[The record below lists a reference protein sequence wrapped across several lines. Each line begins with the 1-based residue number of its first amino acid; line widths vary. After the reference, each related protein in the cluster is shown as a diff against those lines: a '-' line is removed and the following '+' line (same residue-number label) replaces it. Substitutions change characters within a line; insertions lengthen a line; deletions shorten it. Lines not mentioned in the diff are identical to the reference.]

1 MKSLLTRNR
10 LSLFIG
16 MALAVSAGAAYAQN
30 TTGNAAD
37 NGAQAPKKVERLKTI
52 MVTGSLIPQI
62 DMETPAPVQ
71 VISAEQIKR
80 SGFTSVS
87 QVIRAISANN
97 SGTIPNAFALGF
109 AAGASGVALR
119 GLNVG
124 STLVLIDGQRSAPY
138 ALDDDGQRSF
148 TDLNTIP
155 LNAVA
160 RIEVL
165 KASASSIY
173 GSAAIGGVVN
183 VIMRRT
189 FHGVE
194 ASGEMGTSQ
203 HGGGTM
209 TTANFMAG
217 TGSLERDGH
226 NEYIDVEYS
235 KSDPIYNSQRG
246 FPFNTANLSSIG
258 GNNLIGGQPGLNSGS
273 IYGSVAPATD
283 PTGNL
288 LTGATA
294 VGMYQPLQ
302 PCGPGSTSTTTAG
315 VGTYCTQ
322 NFQGQYGEI
331 APQQQRYA
339 IDGRVTFKLNS
350 DTTGY
355 INASYVQVQTLSAGT
370 SGPPQIQNA
379 TPINTNAIAL
389 PPTLVNASGQPT
401 GQLNPNDPYAA
412 QGQYALINYAFGGLP
427 NFGSF
432 NYTNHNMRLVADLHG
447 YFDSWRYNAAA
458 VINHTYLTENSYGY
472 LNYPTLLSDIQ
483 TGAYNFVN
491 PASNSPAVLAA
502 LAPTISNTATT
513 DLQEASLT
521 VSHHLWRMDGG
532 RSALALGASVRHE
545 SQYEPALNPGNQ
557 ALGLGNTQIIGSH
570 KVASLYGEFQ
580 APLLKTLEADISGRF
595 SDYSDF
601 GSNFSPAA
609 GFKWQPFKY
618 IAIRGTFSKG
628 FRAPSFAENGS
639 SQTLGFITETLPASF
654 VAAHNGDAYTLPYSI
669 ATLSTA
675 NPNIKPETSTSYTL
689 GAVVQ
694 PLSNLSAT
702 VDYYHIK
709 VKNIITA
716 GNISVPLNAYFA
728 GQPIPA
734 GYQVLFDNPDPAD
747 PSAPLRPIQIGA
759 PYINANSLITSG
771 VDLDLR
777 GNFHVMYGLHWIS
790 EFTATDILS
799 WKKDFGQG
807 YLQFAGTQGP
817 YILSSGAGTPKWRAS
832 WSNTLTNGK
841 WSATASI
848 YYVSHLYMS
857 VPDVTGNNSCFS
869 IGANG
874 GNFPASCTMPSF
886 TYVDLNG
893 SYHLTHNIDIFGGIE
908 NLFDRGPGFD
918 PINYAGLNYNPTYQQ
933 QGIIGRYFQ
942 LGVRFR
948 M

>member
-1 MKSLLTRNR
+1 MKSLPTRNR

-16 MALAVSAGAAYAQN
+16 LALAISAGAASAAMPQDTAASN
-30 TTGNAAD
+30 T
-37 NGAQAPKKVERLKTI
+37 QAPKKVERLKTI

-71 VISAEQIKR
+71 VISAEQIRR

-97 SGTIPNAFALGF
+97 SGTIPNAFSLGF

-124 STLVLIDGQRSAPY
+124 STLVLIDGQRAAPY

-148 TDLNTIP
+148 VDLNTIP

-183 VIMRRT
+183 VIMRHT

-194 ASGEMGTSQ
+194 AGGEMGTSQ

-235 KSDPIYNSQRG
+235 KTDPVYNRQRG
-246 FPFNTANLSSIG
+246 FPFNTTNLSSIG
-258 GNNLIGGQPGLNSGS
+258 GFNGIGGQPFLNSGS
-273 IYGSVAPATD
+273 IYGSVAPATLG
-283 PTGNL
+283 TAGNL
-288 LTGATA
+288 LTGQQIPGTL
-294 VGMYQPLQ
+294 VQPLQ

-322 NFQGQYGEI
+322 NFTSQYGEI

-339 IDGRVTFKLNS
+339 IHGRVTFKLND

-355 INASYVQVQTLSAGT
+355 LNASYVQVQTISNTA
-370 SGPPQIQNA
+370 PAQIQTT
-379 TPINTNAIAL
+379 TPVNTNSIAL
-389 PPTLVNASGQPT
+389 PPTLLN
-401 GQLNPNDPYAA
+401 GQLNPNDPFAA
-412 QGQYALINYAFGGLP
+412 AGQYALINYAFGDLP
-427 NFGSF
+427 GFGSF
-432 NYTNHNMRLVADLHG
+432 NFTNHNMRLVADLHG
-447 YFDSWRYNAAA
+447 YFDSWHYNAAA
-458 VINHTYLTENSYGY
+458 VINHTYITENDYGF
-472 LNYPTLLSDIQ
+472 LNYPTLINDIQ
-483 TGAYNFVN
+483 TGAYSFIN

-502 LAPTISNTATT
+502 LAPPISNTATT

-545 SQYEPALNPGNQ
+545 SQYEPELNPGDQ
-557 ALGLGNTQIIGSH
+557 AQGLGNTQIIGSH
-570 KVASLYGEFQ
+570 KVGSLYGEFQ
-580 APLLKTLEADISGRF
+580 APLLKSLEADISGRF

-609 GFKWQPFKY
+609 GFKWQPFQML
-618 IAIRGTFSKG
+618 AIRGTFAKG
-628 FRAPSFAENGS
+628 FRSPSFAENGS
-639 SQTLGFITETLPASF
+639 SQTTGFITEQVPANF
-654 VAAHNGDAYTLPYSI
+654 AAAHNNDAYTQPYSM
-669 ATLSTA
+669 AVQSTA
-675 NPNIKPETSTSYTL
+675 NPNIRPETSTSYTL
-689 GAVVQ
+689 GAVLQ
-694 PLSNLSAT
+694 PLPNLSAT
-702 VDYYHIK
+702 IDYYHIK
-709 VKNIITA
+709 VNNIITG
-716 GNISVPLNAYFA
+716 GNIAVPLDAYFS

-734 GYQVLFDNPDPAD
+734 GYTVQFDNPDPNA
-747 PSAPLRPIQIGA
+747 PGAPLRPILVGA
-759 PYINANSLITSG
+759 PYINANSLLTKG

-790 EFTATDILS
+790 EFTATDILT

-807 YLQFAGTQGP
+807 YLQMAGTQGP

-857 VPDVTGNNSCFS
+857 VPDVTGNYSCFS
-869 IGANG
+869 TGANG
-874 GNFPASCTMPSF
+874 GNFPANCTAPSF

-918 PINYAGLNYNPTYQQ
+918 PIDYAGVNYNPTYQQ
-933 QGIIGRYFQ
+933 AGIIGRYFQ
-942 LGVRFR
+942 LGVRVR

>member
-1 MKSLLTRNR
+1 MNPLLARNK
-10 LSLFIG
+10 LSIFIG
-16 MALAVSAGAAYAQN
+16 LALAFSTSAAFAQ
-30 TTGNAAD
+30 TTTTSPTP
-37 NGAQAPKKVERLKTI
+37 PKKVERLKTI

-62 DMETPAPVQ
+62 DVETPAPVQ

-97 SGTIPNAFALGF
+97 SGTIPNAFTLGF

-124 STLVLIDGQRSAPY
+124 STLVLIDGQRTAPY

-155 LNAVA
+155 LNAVS

-189 FHGVE
+189 YHGAE

-203 HGGGTM
+203 NGGGTM
-209 TTANFMAG
+209 TTASFMAG
-217 TGSLERDGH
+217 TGSLERNGH

-235 KSDPIYNSQRG
+235 KTDPVYNSQRG
-246 FPFNTANLSSIG
+246 FPFNTANLSSLG
-258 GNNLIGGQPGLNSGS
+258 GNNFIGGQPFYNSGS
-273 IYGSVAPATD
+273 IYGSVAPATLS
-283 PTGNL
+283 TAGNL
-288 LTGATA
+288 LSG
-294 VGMYQPLQ
+294 VQVPGSLVQPLR
-302 PCGPGSTSTTTAG
+302 PCGPGSTPTTTAG
-315 VGTYCTQ
+315 VGSYCTQ

-339 IDGRVTFKLNS
+339 IDGRVSFKINS

-355 INASYVQVQTLSAGT
+355 VNASYVQVQTLSAGT
-370 SGPPQIQNA
+370 TGPAQIQTT
-379 TPINTNAIAL
+379 TPVNTNGIAL
-389 PPTLVNASGQPT
+389 PPMLLNGQP
-401 GQLNPNDPYAA
+401 NPNDPFAA
-412 QGQYALINYAFGGLP
+412 QGQYALINYDFGGLP

-447 YFDSWRYNAAA
+447 YYDSWRYNAAA
-458 VINHTYLTENSYGY
+458 VINHTYLTENDYGY
-472 LNYPTLLSDIQ
+472 LNYPTLLNDIQ
-483 TGAYNFVN
+483 TGAYSFVN

-502 LAPTISNTATT
+502 LSPAISNTATT
-513 DLQEASLT
+513 DLQEFSLT
-521 VSHHLWRMDGG
+521 ASHHLWRLPGG
-532 RSALALGASVRHE
+532 RSEVALGGSVRHE

-557 ALGLGNTQIIGSH
+557 AQGLGNTQIIGSH
-570 KVASLYGEFQ
+570 DVGSLYGEFQ
-580 APLLKTLEADISGRF
+580 APLLKSLEADISGRF

-601 GSNFSPAA
+601 GTNFSPSA
-609 GFKWQPFKY
+609 GFKWQPFKE
-618 IAIRGTFSKG
+618 IAFRGTFSKG

-654 VAAHNGDAYTLPYSI
+654 VAAHNGDAYTQPYSI

-689 GAVVQ
+689 GTVVQ
-694 PLSNLSAT
+694 PLPNLSAAI
-702 VDYYHIK
+702 DYYRIK
-709 VKNIITA
+709 VDNIITG
-716 GNISVPLNAYFA
+716 GNIAVPLNAYFA
-728 GQPIPA
+728 GQPIPP
-734 GYQVLFDNPDPAD
+734 GYQMLFDNPDPAD
-747 PSAPLRPIQIGA
+747 PGAPLRPIQVGA
-759 PYINANSLITSG
+759 PYMNANSLLTKG
-771 VDLDLR
+771 VDVDLR
-777 GNFHVMYGLHWIS
+777 GRFHFADNLEWIS
-790 EFTATDILS
+790 EFTATDILT
-799 WKKDFGQG
+799 WKKNFGQG

-841 WSATASI
+841 WSATASV
-848 YYVSHLYMS
+848 YYVSGLYMS

-869 IGANG
+869 TGPTGAY
-874 GNFPASCTMPSF
+874 FPSNCRVPSF

-893 SYHLTHNIDIFGGIE
+893 SYHLTHNIDLFGGIE
-908 NLFDRGPGFD
+908 NLFDRGPGLD
-918 PINYAGLNYNPTYQQ
+918 PIDYAGLNYNPTYQQ
-933 QGIIGRYFQ
+933 QGILGRYFQ
-942 LGVRFR
+942 MGVRVR

>member
-1 MKSLLTRNR
+1 MNPLLARNK
-10 LSLFIG
+10 LSIFIG
-16 MALAVSAGAAYAQN
+16 LALAFSTSAAFAQ
-30 TTGNAAD
+30 TTTTSPTP
-37 NGAQAPKKVERLKTI
+37 PKKVERLKTI

-62 DMETPAPVQ
+62 DVETPAPVQ

-124 STLVLIDGQRSAPY
+124 STLVLIDGQRTAPY

-148 TDLNTIP
+148 TDLNSIP
-155 LNAVA
+155 LNAVS

-189 FHGVE
+189 YHGAE
-194 ASGEMGTSQ
+194 ASGEVGTSQ
-203 HGGGTM
+203 HGGGAM
-209 TTANFMAG
+209 TTASFMAG

-235 KSDPIYNSQRG
+235 RTNPVYNRQRG

-258 GNNLIGGQPGLNSGS
+258 GNNLIGGQPGLPSGS

-294 VGMYQPLQ
+294 VGAYQPLR

-331 APQQQRYA
+331 APQQKRYA
-339 IDGRVTFKLNS
+339 IDGRVSFKINS

-355 INASYVQVQTLSAGT
+355 VNASYVQVQTISTTAP
-370 SGPPQIQNA
+370 SQIQIS
-379 TPINTNAIAL
+379 TPVNFGAVAL
-389 PPTLVNASGQPT
+389 PPTLLNGQP
-401 GQLNPNDPYAA
+401 NPNDPFAA
-412 QGQYALINYAFGGLP
+412 QNQYALINYAFGGLP
-427 NFGSF
+427 GFGSF

-447 YFDSWRYNAAA
+447 YYDSWRYNAAA
-458 VINHTYLTENSYGY
+458 VINHTYLTENNYGF
-472 LNYPTLLSDIQ
+472 LNIPTLMNDIQ
-483 TGAYNFVN
+483 TGAYSFVN

-502 LAPTISNTATT
+502 LSPAISNTATT
-513 DLQEASLT
+513 DLQEFSLT
-521 VSHHLWRMDGG
+521 ASHHLWRLPGG
-532 RSALALGASVRHE
+532 RSELALGGSVRHE
-545 SQYEPALNPGNQ
+545 SQYEPELNPGNQ
-557 ALGLGNTQIIGSH
+557 AQGLGNTQIIGSH
-570 KVASLYGEFQ
+570 DVGSLYGEFQ
-580 APLLKTLEADISGRF
+580 APLLKSLEADISGRF

-601 GSNFSPAA
+601 GTNFSPSA

-618 IAIRGTFSKG
+618 IAFRGTFSKG

-639 SQTLGFITETLPASF
+639 SQTLGFITAPLSPSF
-654 VAAHNGDAYTLPYSI
+654 VAAHHGDAYTQPYSL
-669 ATLSTA
+669 AVLSTG

-689 GAVVQ
+689 GTVVQ
-694 PLSNLSAT
+694 PLPNLSAAI
-702 VDYYHIK
+702 DYYDIK
-709 VKNIITA
+709 VNNVITA
-716 GNISVPLNAYFA
+716 GNIAVPLNAYFA
-728 GQPIPA
+728 GQPIPP
-734 GYQVLFDNPDPAD
+734 GYQVLFDNPDPAY
-747 PSAPLRPIQIGA
+747 PGAPLRPIQVGA
-759 PYINANSLITSG
+759 PYINANSLLTKG
-771 VDLDLR
+771 VDVDLR
-777 GNFHVMYGLHWIS
+777 GRFHFADNLEWIS
-790 EFTATDILS
+790 EFTATDILT
-799 WKKDFGQG
+799 WKKNFGQG
-807 YLQFAGTQGP
+807 YLQFVGTQGP

-832 WSNTLTNGK
+832 WSNTLTDGK
-841 WSATASI
+841 WSATASV
-848 YYVSHLYMS
+848 YYVSGLYMS
-857 VPDVTGNNSCFS
+857 APDVMGNNSCFATV
-869 IGANG
+869 IGD
-874 GNFPASCTMPSF
+874 NFPANCRVPSF

-918 PINYAGLNYNPTYQQ
+918 PIDYAGLNYNPTYQQ

-942 LGVRFR
+942 MGVRVR

>member
-1 MKSLLTRNR
+1 MKPQLTHNK

-16 MALAVSAGAAYAQN
+16 LALALSSGAALAQTTSN
-30 TTGNAAD
+30 TTSSAP
-37 NGAQAPKKVERLKTI
+37 PKKVERLKTI

-62 DMETPAPVQ
+62 DVETPAPVQ
-71 VISAEQIKR
+71 VITAQQIQR

-97 SGTIPNAFALGF
+97 SGTIPNAFTLGF
-109 AAGASGVALR
+109 GAGASGVALR

-124 STLVLIDGQRSAPY
+124 STLVLIDGQRTAPY

-148 TDLNTIP
+148 TDLNSIP
-155 LNAVA
+155 LNAVS

-183 VIMRRT
+183 IIMHRT
-189 FHGVE
+189 YHGVK

-209 TTANFMAG
+209 TSASFMAG
-217 TGSLERDGH
+217 TGSLERNGH

-235 KSDPIYNSQRG
+235 RTDPVYNSQRG

-258 GNNLIGGQPGLNSGS
+258 GFNGIGGQPFLNSGS
-273 IYGSVAPATD
+273 IYGSVAPATLGT
-283 PTGNL
+283 PGNL
-288 LTGATA
+288 LSGQQIPGSL
-294 VGMYQPLQ
+294 VQPLQ

-322 NFQGQYGEI
+322 NFQSQYGEI

-339 IDGRVTFKLNS
+339 IDGRVSFKINS

-355 INASYVQVQTLSAGT
+355 INASYVQVQTISTTAP
-370 SGPPQIQNA
+370 SQIQISTPVNFNA
-379 TPINTNAIAL
+379 VAL
-389 PPTLVNASGQPT
+389 PPTLLN

-412 QGQYALINYAFGGLP
+412 QGQYALINYAFGDLP
-427 NFGSF
+427 GFGSF

-458 VINHTYLTENSYGY
+458 VINHTYVTENNYGF
-472 LNYPTLLSDIQ
+472 LNIPTLMNDIQ
-483 TGAYNFVN
+483 TGAYSFIN

-502 LAPTISNTATT
+502 LAPPISNTATT

-545 SQYEPALNPGNQ
+545 SQYEPEMNPGNQ

-570 KVASLYGEFQ
+570 KVGSLYGEFQ
-580 APLLKTLEADISGRF
+580 APLLKSLEADISGRF

-601 GSNFSPAA
+601 GTNFSPAA
-609 GFKWQPFKY
+609 GFKWQPFKML
-618 IAIRGTFSKG
+618 AIRGTFSKG

-639 SQTLGFITETLPASF
+639 SQTTGFITEQLPASF
-654 VAAHNGDAYTLPYSI
+654 AALHNNDAYTQPYSM
-669 ATLSTA
+669 AVLSTA
-675 NPNIKPETSTSYTL
+675 NPNIRPETSTSYTL

-694 PLSNLSAT
+694 PLPNLSAT
-702 VDYYHIK
+702 IDYYHIK
-709 VKNIITA
+709 VNNIITA
-716 GNISVPLNAYFA
+716 GNVAVPLNAYLA
-728 GQPIPA
+728 GQPIPP
-734 GYQVLFDNPDPAD
+734 GYTIQFDNPDPNA
-747 PSAPLRPIQIGA
+747 PSAPLRPILVGA
-759 PYINANSLITSG
+759 PYINANSLLTKG
-771 VDLDLR
+771 VDLDVR
-777 GNFHVMYGLHWIS
+777 GNFHIMDGLHWIS
-790 EFTATDILS
+790 EFTTTDILT

-807 YLQFAGTQGP
+807 YLQMAGTQGP

-857 VPDVTGNNSCFS
+857 VPDATGNYSCYS
-869 IGANG
+869 VGANG
-874 GNFPASCTMPSF
+874 GNFPANCTVPSF

-893 SYHLTHNIDIFGGIE
+893 SYHLTRNIDLFGGIE

-918 PINYAGLNYNPTYQQ
+918 PIDYAAVNYNPTYQQ
-933 QGIIGRYFQ
+933 AGIIGRYFQ
-942 LGVRFR
+942 LGVRLR

>member
-62 DMETPAPVQ
+62 DIETPAPVQ

-87 QVIRAISANN
+87 QVVRSISADN
-97 SGTIPNAFALGF
+97 SGTIPNAFSAGF

-124 STLVLIDGQRSAPY
+124 STLVLIDGQRTAPY

-148 TDLNTIP
+148 TDLNSIP
-155 LNAVA
+155 LNAVS

-165 KASASSIY
+165 KASSSSIY

-183 VIMRRT
+183 IIMRRT

-194 ASGEMGTSQ
+194 ASAEAGTSQ

-209 TTANFMAG
+209 TRGNFMAG

-226 NEYIDVEYS
+226 NEYIDVEYQRI
-235 KSDPIYNSQRG
+235 DPIFLRSRG

-258 GNNLIGGQPGLNSGS
+258 GFNGIGGQPFLNSGS
-273 IYGSVAPATD
+273 IYGSVAPATLGTPGD
-283 PTGNL
+283 L
-288 LTGATA
+288 LTGQQIPGSL
-294 VGMYQPLQ
+294 VQPLR

-322 NFQGQYGEI
+322 NFQGQYN
-331 APQQQRYA
+331 AASPLLTRYA

-355 INASYVQVQTLSAGT
+355 VNASYVQVQTQSYGAP
-370 SGPPQIQNA
+370 SQIQISTPVNFNA
-379 TPINTNAIAL
+379 VAL
-389 PPTLVNASGQPT
+389 PPTLLNGQP
-401 GQLNPNDPYAA
+401 NPNDPFAA
-412 QGQYALINYAFGGLP
+412 QGQYALLNYAFGDLP
-427 NFGSF
+427 GFGTI

-458 VINHTYLTENSYGY
+458 VINHTYLTENFYGF
-472 LNYPTLLSDIQ
+472 LNIPTLLSDIQ
-483 TGAYNFVN
+483 TGAYSFVN

-502 LAPTISNTATT
+502 LAPPISNTATT

-521 VSHHLWRMDGG
+521 VSHHLWRLPGG
-532 RSALALGASVRHE
+532 RSALALGGSVRHE
-545 SQYEPALNPGNQ
+545 SQFEPEMNPGNN

-580 APLLKTLEADISGRF
+580 APLLKSLEADISGRF

-609 GFKWQPFKY
+609 GFKWQPFQML
-618 IAIRGTFSKG
+618 AIRGTFSKG

-639 SQTLGFITETLPASF
+639 SQTTGFITEQLPPNF
-654 VAAHNGDAYTLPYSI
+654 VAAHNGDAYTQPY
-669 ATLSTA
+669 AMAVQSTA

-689 GAVVQ
+689 GAVLQ
-694 PLSNLSAT
+694 PLPNLSAT
-702 VDYYHIK
+702 IDYYHIK
-709 VKNIITA
+709 VNNIITG
-716 GNISVPLNAYFA
+716 GNIAVPLNAYFA
-728 GQPIPA
+728 GQPIPP
-734 GYQVLFDNPDPAD
+734 GYTMQFDLPDPNA
-747 PSAPLRPIQIGA
+747 PGAPLRPILVGA
-759 PYINANSLITSG
+759 PYINANSLLTKG
-771 VDLDLR
+771 VDVDLR
-777 GNFHVMYGLHWIS
+777 GNFHIMYGLHWIS
-790 EFTATDILS
+790 DFTATDILT

-841 WSATASI
+841 WSATATV

-857 VPDVTGNNSCFS
+857 VPDITGDYSCFS
-869 IGANG
+869 QGPNG
-874 GNFPASCTMPSF
+874 NLPPNCTVPSF

-918 PINYAGLNYNPTYQQ
+918 PIDYAGVNYNPTYQQ
-933 QGIIGRYFQ
+933 QGIVGRYFQ
-942 LGVRFR
+942 LGVRVR

>member
-16 MALAVSAGAAYAQN
+16 MALAVSAGAVYAQN

-37 NGAQAPKKVERLKTI
+37 NGAQAPKKVQRLKTI

-62 DMETPAPVQ
+62 DVETPAPVQ

-97 SGTIPNAFALGF
+97 SGTIPNAFSLGF

-124 STLVLIDGQRSAPY
+124 STLVLIDGQRAAPY

-148 TDLNTIP
+148 TDLNSIP
-155 LNAVA
+155 LNAVS

-189 FHGVE
+189 YHGVE

-235 KSDPIYNSQRG
+235 KTDPIYNRQRG
-246 FPFNTANLSSIG
+246 FPFNTTNLSSIG
-258 GNNLIGGQPGLNSGS
+258 GFNSIGGQPFLNSGS
-273 IYGSVAPATD
+273 IYGSVAPATLGT
-283 PTGNL
+283 PGNL
-288 LTGATA
+288 LTGQQIPGTL
-294 VGMYQPLQ
+294 VQPLQ

-322 NFQGQYGEI
+322 NFTSQYGEI

-355 INASYVQVQTLSAGT
+355 VNASYVQVQTVSTTAP
-370 SGPPQIQNA
+370 SQIQLS
-379 TPINTNAIAL
+379 TPVNFGAVAL
-389 PPTLVNASGQPT
+389 PPTLLN
-401 GQLNPNDPYAA
+401 GQLNPNDPFAA
-412 QGQYALINYAFGGLP
+412 QGQYALLNYAFGDLP
-427 NFGSF
+427 GFGSF
-432 NYTNHNMRLVADLHG
+432 SYTNHNMRLVADLHG

-458 VINHTYLTENSYGY
+458 VINHTYLTENFYGF
-472 LNYPTLLSDIQ
+472 LNIPTLMNDIQ
-483 TGAYNFVN
+483 TGAYSFVN

-502 LAPTISNTATT
+502 LAPPISNTATT

-521 VSHHLWRMDGG
+521 VSHHLWHMGGG

-545 SQYEPALNPGNQ
+545 SQFEPEMNPGNQ
-557 ALGLGNTQIIGSH
+557 SLGLGNTQIIGSH
-570 KVASLYGEFQ
+570 KVGSLYGEFQ
-580 APLLKTLEADISGRF
+580 APLLKSLEADISGRF

-609 GFKWQPFKY
+609 GFKWQPFQML
-618 IAIRGTFSKG
+618 AIRGTFSKG

-639 SQTLGFITETLPASF
+639 SQTTGFITEQLPPNF
-654 VAAHNGDAYTLPYSI
+654 VAAHNGDAYTQPY
-669 ATLSTA
+669 AMAVQSTA

-689 GAVVQ
+689 GAVLQ
-694 PLSNLSAT
+694 PLPNLSAT
-702 VDYYHIK
+702 IDYYHIK
-709 VKNIITA
+709 VNNIITG
-716 GNISVPLNAYFA
+716 GNIAVPLNAYFA
-728 GQPIPA
+728 GQPIPP
-734 GYQVLFDNPDPAD
+734 GYTMQFDNPDPNA
-747 PSAPLRPIQIGA
+747 PGAPLRPILVGA
-759 PYINANSLITSG
+759 PYINANSLLTKG

-790 EFTATDILS
+790 EFTATDILT

-807 YLQFAGTQGP
+807 YLQMAGTQGP

-857 VPDVTGNNSCFS
+857 VPDVTGNYSCFS
-869 IGANG
+869 VGANG
-874 GNFPASCTMPSF
+874 GNFPANCTVPSF

-908 NLFDRGPGFD
+908 NLFDRSPGFD
-918 PINYAGLNYNPTYQQ
+918 PIDYAGVNYNPTYQQ

-942 LGVRFR
+942 LGVRVR

>member
-30 TTGNAAD
+30 TTSNAD
-37 NGAQAPKKVERLKTI
+37 NNAQASKKVERLKTI

-258 GNNLIGGQPGLNSGS
+258 GNNLIGGQPFLNNGS
-273 IYGSVAPATD
+273 IYGSVAPATLG
-283 PTGNL
+283 TAGNL
-288 LTGATA
+288 LSGQQ
-294 VGMYQPLQ
+294 VPGSLVQPLQ

-355 INASYVQVQTLSAGT
+355 INASYVQVQTIAAGAT
-370 SGPPQIQNA
+370 GPAQIQN
-379 TPINTNAIAL
+379 TVPVNTNAIAL
-389 PPTLVNASGQPT
+389 PPKLLNGQP
-401 GQLNPNDPYAA
+401 NPNDPFAA
-412 QGQYALINYAFGGLP
+412 QNQYALINYAFGGLP

-458 VINHTYLTENSYGY
+458 VINHTYLTENQYGY
-472 LNYPTLLSDIQ
+472 LNIPTLLNDVQ
-483 TGAYNFVN
+483 TGADSFTN

-502 LAPTISNTATT
+502 LAPPISNTATT

-521 VSHHLWRMDGG
+521 VSHHLWRLPGG
-532 RSALALGASVRHE
+532 RSALALGGSVRHE
-545 SQYEPALNPGNQ
+545 SQYEPELNPGNQ

-609 GFKWQPFKY
+609 GFKWQPFQML
-618 IAIRGTFSKG
+618 AIRGTFSKG

-639 SQTLGFITETLPASF
+639 SQTTGFITEQVPASF
-654 VAAHNGDAYTLPYSI
+654 AALHGNDAYTLPYSI
-669 ATLSTA
+669 AVLSTA
-675 NPNIKPETSTSYTL
+675 NPNIRPETSTSYTL

-694 PLSNLSAT
+694 PLPNLSAT
-702 VDYYHIK
+702 IDYYHIK
-709 VKNIITA
+709 VNNIITA
-716 GNISVPLNAYFA
+716 GNIAVPLNAYFA
-728 GQPIPA
+728 GQPIPP
-734 GYQVLFDNPDPAD
+734 GYTMQFDNPDPNA
-747 PSAPLRPIQIGA
+747 PGAPLRPILVGA
-759 PYINANSLITSG
+759 PYINANSLLTKG
-771 VDLDLR
+771 VDVDLR
-777 GNFHVMYGLHWIS
+777 GNFHIMYGLHWIS
-790 EFTATDILS
+790 EFTATDILT

-807 YLQFAGTQGP
+807 YLQMAGTQGP

-857 VPDVTGNNSCFS
+857 VPDATGNYSCFS
-869 IGANG
+869 VGATG
-874 GNFPASCTMPSF
+874 GNFPANCTVPSF

-918 PINYAGLNYNPTYQQ
+918 PIDYAGLNYNPTYQQ

-942 LGVRFR
+942 LGVRVR

>member
-37 NGAQAPKKVERLKTI
+37 NGTQAPKKVERLKTI

-97 SGTIPNAFALGF
+97 SGTIPNAFTNGF

-119 GLNVG
+119 GLNVA
-124 STLVLIDGQRSAPY
+124 STLVLIDGQRTAPY

-148 TDLNTIP
+148 TDLNSIP
-155 LNAVA
+155 LNAVS

-183 VIMRRT
+183 IIMHRT
-189 FHGVE
+189 YHGVE

-203 HGGGTM
+203 HGGGAM
-209 TTANFMAG
+209 TTASFMAG

-235 KSDPIYNSQRG
+235 KTNPIYNRQRG
-246 FPFNTANLSSIG
+246 FPFNTANLSSLG
-258 GNNLIGGQPGLNSGS
+258 GYNNIGGQPLNGSGS
-273 IYGSVAPATD
+273 IYGSVAPATLGT
-283 PTGNL
+283 PGNL
-288 LTGATA
+288 LSGQQIA
-294 VGMYQPLQ
+294 GSLWQPLQ
-302 PCGPGSTSTTTAG
+302 PCGPGSTPTTTAG
-315 VGTYCTQ
+315 VGSYCTQ
-322 NFQGQYGEI
+322 NFTSQYGEI

-339 IDGRVTFKLNS
+339 IDGRVSFKINS

-355 INASYVQVQTLSAGT
+355 INASYVQVQTISTGAP
-370 SGPPQIQNA
+370 SQIQVSA
-379 TPINTNAIAL
+379 PTNFGAVAL
-389 PPTLVNASGQPT
+389 PPTLLNN
-401 GQLNPNDPYAA
+401 QLNPNDPFAA
-412 QGQYALINYAFGGLP
+412 QGQYALINYAFGDLP
-427 NFGSF
+427 GFGSF

-458 VINHTYLTENSYGY
+458 VINHTYLTENIYGL
-472 LNYPTLLSDIQ
+472 LNAQTLLSDIQ
-483 TGAYNFVN
+483 TGAYSFVN

-502 LAPTISNTATT
+502 LAPTLSNTATT
-513 DLQEASLT
+513 DLQEFSLT
-521 VSHHLWRMDGG
+521 ASHHLWRLPGG
-532 RSALALGASVRHE
+532 RSALALGGSVRHD
-545 SQYEPALNPGNQ
+545 SQYEPGMNPGNQ
-557 ALGLGNTQIIGSH
+557 AQGEYNTQIIGSH

-580 APLLKTLEADISGRF
+580 APLLKSLEADVSGRF

-601 GSNFSPAA
+601 GTNFSPSA

-618 IAIRGTFSKG
+618 IALRGTFSKG

-639 SQTLGFITETLPASF
+639 RTNQTIGFVTETVPANF
-654 VAAHNGDAYTLPYSI
+654 AAQHGNDAYSQPYSI
-669 ATLSTA
+669 ALLNTT

-694 PLSNLSAT
+694 PLPNLSAT
-702 VDYYHIK
+702 IDYYRIK
-709 VKNIITA
+709 INNIISA
-716 GNISVPLNAYFA
+716 GNPSVPLNAYFA
-728 GQPIPA
+728 GQPIPP
-734 GYQVLFDNPDPAD
+734 GYTMQFDNPDPLY
-747 PSAPLRPIQIGA
+747 PSAPLRPILVGS
-759 PYINANSLITSG
+759 PYMNANSLLTKG
-771 VDLDLR
+771 VDVDLR
-777 GNFHVMYGLHWIS
+777 GNFHIMYGLRWIS
-790 EFTATDILS
+790 EFTATDILT

-807 YLQFAGTQGP
+807 NLQFVGTQGP
-817 YILSSGAGTPKWRAS
+817 WILSSGAGTPKWRAS

-841 WSATASI
+841 WSATASV
-848 YYVSHLYMS
+848 YYVSGLYMS
-857 VPDVTGNNSCFS
+857 APDYTGNYACFS
-869 IGANG
+869 QGPNG
-874 GNFPASCTMPSF
+874 NLPPNCRVPSF
-886 TYVDLNG
+886 TYVNLNG

-918 PINYAGLNYNPTYQQ
+918 PLDYAGVNYNPTYQQ
-933 QGIIGRYFQ
+933 AGIIGRYFQ
-942 LGVRFR
+942 LGVRVR

>member
-16 MALAVSAGAAYAQN
+16 MALAVSAGAVYAQN

-37 NGAQAPKKVERLKTI
+37 NGAQAPKKVQRLKTI

-62 DMETPAPVQ
+62 DVETPAPVQ

-97 SGTIPNAFALGF
+97 SGTIPNAFSLGF

-124 STLVLIDGQRSAPY
+124 STLVLIDGQRAAPY

-148 TDLNTIP
+148 TDLNSIP
-155 LNAVA
+155 LNAVS

-189 FHGVE
+189 YHGVE

-235 KSDPIYNSQRG
+235 KTDPIYNRQRG
-246 FPFNTANLSSIG
+246 FPFNTTNLSSIG
-258 GNNLIGGQPGLNSGS
+258 GFNSIGGQPFLNSGS
-273 IYGSVAPATD
+273 IYGSVAPATLGTPGD
-283 PTGNL
+283 L
-288 LTGATA
+288 LTGQQIPGTL
-294 VGMYQPLQ
+294 VQPLR

-322 NFQGQYGEI
+322 NFTSQYGEI

-355 INASYVQVQTLSAGT
+355 VNASYVQVQTVSTTAP
-370 SGPPQIQNA
+370 SQIQLS
-379 TPINTNAIAL
+379 TPVNFGAVAL
-389 PPTLVNASGQPT
+389 PPTLLN
-401 GQLNPNDPYAA
+401 GQLNPNDPFAA
-412 QGQYALINYAFGGLP
+412 QGQYALLNYAFGDLP
-427 NFGSF
+427 GFGSF
-432 NYTNHNMRLVADLHG
+432 SYTNHNMRLVADLHG

-458 VINHTYLTENSYGY
+458 VINHTYLTENNYGF
-472 LNYPTLLSDIQ
+472 LNIPTLMNDIQ
-483 TGAYNFVN
+483 TGAYSFVN

-502 LAPTISNTATT
+502 LAPPISNTATT

-521 VSHHLWRMDGG
+521 VSHHLWHMGGG

-545 SQYEPALNPGNQ
+545 SQFEPEMNPGNQ
-557 ALGLGNTQIIGSH
+557 SLGLGNTQIIGSH
-570 KVASLYGEFQ
+570 KVGSLYGEFQ
-580 APLLKTLEADISGRF
+580 APLLKSLEADISGRF

-609 GFKWQPFKY
+609 GFKWQPFQML
-618 IAIRGTFSKG
+618 AIRGTFSKG

-639 SQTLGFITETLPASF
+639 SQTTGFITEQLPPNF
-654 VAAHNGDAYTLPYSI
+654 VAAHNGDAYTQPY
-669 ATLSTA
+669 AMAVQSTA

-689 GAVVQ
+689 GAVLQ
-694 PLSNLSAT
+694 PLPNLSAT
-702 VDYYHIK
+702 IDYYHIK
-709 VKNIITA
+709 VNNIITG
-716 GNISVPLNAYFA
+716 GNIAVPLNAYFA
-728 GQPIPA
+728 GQPIPP
-734 GYQVLFDNPDPAD
+734 GYTMQFDNPDPNA
-747 PSAPLRPIQIGA
+747 PGAPLRPILVGA
-759 PYINANSLITSG
+759 PYINANSLLTKG

-790 EFTATDILS
+790 EFTATDILT

-807 YLQFAGTQGP
+807 YLQMAGTQGP

-857 VPDVTGNNSCFS
+857 VPDVTGNYSCFS
-869 IGANG
+869 VGANG
-874 GNFPASCTMPSF
+874 GNFPANCTVPSF

-908 NLFDRGPGFD
+908 NLFDRSPGFD
-918 PINYAGLNYNPTYQQ
+918 PIDYAGVNYNPTYQQ

-942 LGVRFR
+942 LGVRVR

>member
-16 MALAVSAGAAYAQN
+16 MALAVSAGAVYAQN

-37 NGAQAPKKVERLKTI
+37 NGAQAPKKVQRLKTI

-62 DMETPAPVQ
+62 DVETPAPVQ

-97 SGTIPNAFALGF
+97 SGTIPNAFTLGF

-124 STLVLIDGQRSAPY
+124 STLVLIDGQRTAPY
-138 ALDDDGQRSF
+138 ALDDDGQRAF

-155 LNAVA
+155 LNAVS

-183 VIMRRT
+183 IIMRRT
-189 FHGVE
+189 YHGVE

-217 TGSLERDGH
+217 TGSLARDGH

-235 KSDPIYNSQRG
+235 KTNPIYNSQRG
-246 FPFNTANLSSIG
+246 FPFNTTNLSSIG
-258 GNNLIGGQPGLNSGS
+258 GYNGIGGQPFLNSGS
-273 IYGSVAPATD
+273 IYGSVAPATLG
-283 PTGNL
+283 TSGNL
-288 LTGATA
+288 LTGQQIPGSL
-294 VGMYQPLQ
+294 VQPLR

-322 NFQGQYGEI
+322 NFTSQYGEI

-355 INASYVQVQTLSAGT
+355 LNASYVQVQTITTSAP
-370 SGPPQIQNA
+370 SQIQIS
-379 TPINTNAIAL
+379 TPVNFGAVAL
-389 PPTLVNASGQPT
+389 PPTLLNGQP
-401 GQLNPNDPYAA
+401 NPNDPFAA
-412 QGQYALINYAFGGLP
+412 QGQYALINYAFGDLP
-427 NFGSF
+427 GFGSL

-458 VINHTYLTENSYGY
+458 VINHTYLTENFYGF
-472 LNYPTLLSDIQ
+472 LNIPTLMNDIQ
-483 TGAYNFVN
+483 TGAYSFVN

-502 LAPTISNTATT
+502 LAPPISNTATT

-521 VSHHLWRMDGG
+521 VSHHLWRMAGG

-545 SQYEPALNPGNQ
+545 SQYEPELNPGNQ

-570 KVASLYGEFQ
+570 KVGSLYGEFQ
-580 APLLKTLEADISGRF
+580 APLLKSLEADISGRF

-609 GFKWQPFKY
+609 GFKWQPFQML
-618 IAIRGTFSKG
+618 AIRGTFSKG

-639 SQTLGFITETLPASF
+639 SQTTGFVNETVPANF
-654 VAAHNGDAYTLPYSI
+654 AALHNNDAYTQPYAI
-669 ATLSTA
+669 ALQSTA

-689 GAVVQ
+689 GAVLQ
-694 PLSNLSAT
+694 PLPNLSAT
-702 VDYYHIK
+702 IDYYHIK
-709 VKNIITA
+709 VNNIITA
-716 GNISVPLNAYFA
+716 GNVSVPLNAYFA
-728 GQPIPA
+728 GQPIPP
-734 GYQVLFDNPDPAD
+734 GYTMQFDNPDPNA
-747 PSAPLRPIQIGA
+747 PSAPLRPILVGA
-759 PYINANSLITSG
+759 PYINANSLLTKG
-771 VDLDLR
+771 VDVDLR
-777 GNFHVMYGLHWIS
+777 GNFHIMYGLHWIS
-790 EFTATDILS
+790 EFTATDILT

-807 YLQFAGTQGP
+807 YLQMAGTQGP

-841 WSATASI
+841 WSATASV

-857 VPDVTGNNSCFS
+857 APDYTGNNACISQ
-869 IGANG
+869 GPNG
-874 GNFPASCTMPSF
+874 NLPPNCTVPSF

-893 SYHLTHNIDIFGGIE
+893 SYHLTHNIDIYGGIE
-908 NLFDRGPGFD
+908 NLFDRRPGFD
-918 PINYAGLNYNPTYQQ
+918 PLDYAGVNYNPTYQQ
-933 QGIIGRYFQ
+933 AGIIGRYFQ
-942 LGVRFR
+942 LGVRVR

>member
-62 DMETPAPVQ
+62 DIETPAPVQ

-87 QVIRAISANN
+87 QVVRSISADN
-97 SGTIPNAFALGF
+97 SGTIPNAFSAGF

-124 STLVLIDGQRSAPY
+124 STLVLIDGQRTAPY

-148 TDLNTIP
+148 TDLNSIP
-155 LNAVA
+155 LNAVS

-165 KASASSIY
+165 KASSSSIY

-183 VIMRRT
+183 IIMRRT

-194 ASGEMGTSQ
+194 ASAEAGTSQ

-209 TTANFMAG
+209 TRGNFMAG

-226 NEYIDVEYS
+226 NEYIDVEYQRI
-235 KSDPIYNSQRG
+235 DPIFLRSRG

-258 GNNLIGGQPGLNSGS
+258 GFNGIGGQPFLNSGS
-273 IYGSVAPATD
+273 IYGSVAPATLGTPGD
-283 PTGNL
+283 L
-288 LTGATA
+288 LTGQQIPGSL
-294 VGMYQPLQ
+294 VQPLR

-322 NFQGQYGEI
+322 NFQGQYN
-331 APQQQRYA
+331 AASPLLTRYA

-355 INASYVQVQTLSAGT
+355 VNASYVQVQTQSYGAP
-370 SGPPQIQNA
+370 SQIQISTPVNFNA
-379 TPINTNAIAL
+379 VAL
-389 PPTLVNASGQPT
+389 PPTLLNGQP
-401 GQLNPNDPYAA
+401 NPNDPFAA
-412 QGQYALINYAFGGLP
+412 QGQYALLNYAFGDLP
-427 NFGSF
+427 GFGTI

-458 VINHTYLTENSYGY
+458 VINHTYLTENFYGF
-472 LNYPTLLSDIQ
+472 LNIPTLLSDIQ
-483 TGAYNFVN
+483 TGAYSFVN

-502 LAPTISNTATT
+502 LAPPISNTATT

-521 VSHHLWRMDGG
+521 VSHHLWRLPGG
-532 RSALALGASVRHE
+532 RSALALGGSVRHE
-545 SQYEPALNPGNQ
+545 SQFEPEMNPGNN

-580 APLLKTLEADISGRF
+580 APLLKSLEADISGRF

-609 GFKWQPFKY
+609 GFKWQPFQML
-618 IAIRGTFSKG
+618 AIRGTFSKG

-639 SQTLGFITETLPASF
+639 SQTTGFITEQLPPNF
-654 VAAHNGDAYTLPYSI
+654 VAAHNGDAYTQPY
-669 ATLSTA
+669 AMAVQSTA

-689 GAVVQ
+689 GAVLQ
-694 PLSNLSAT
+694 PLPNLSAT
-702 VDYYHIK
+702 IDYYHIK
-709 VKNIITA
+709 VNNIITG
-716 GNISVPLNAYFA
+716 GNIAVPLNAYFA
-728 GQPIPA
+728 GQPIPP
-734 GYQVLFDNPDPAD
+734 GYTMQFDNPDPNA
-747 PSAPLRPIQIGA
+747 PGAPLRPILVGA
-759 PYINANSLITSG
+759 PYINANSLLTKG

-790 EFTATDILS
+790 EFTATDILT

-807 YLQFAGTQGP
+807 YLQMAGTQGP

-857 VPDVTGNNSCFS
+857 VPDVTGNYSCFS
-869 IGANG
+869 VGANG
-874 GNFPASCTMPSF
+874 GNFPANCTVPSF

-908 NLFDRGPGFD
+908 NLFDRSPGFD
-918 PINYAGLNYNPTYQQ
+918 PIDYAGVNYNPTYQQ

-942 LGVRFR
+942 LGVRVR